1 MFMNH
6 VNGLIIIITN
16 GGFYGIDHNLMVD
29 NFWQTIIFNWKMPKK
44 VRWVLILDV
53 FQMIVR

>member
-1 MFMNH
+1 MWQHGEYEKNKLDWTMFMNH

-29 NFWQTIIFNWKMPKK
+29 NF
-44 VRWVLILDV
+44 
-53 FQMIVR
+53 